1 MTFGYSRILRR
12 FIAEFVSGKKFKS
25 VNIWQSYKEERDC
38 LVHFFR
44 LSAVCWSGVKVY
56 ETITLLLVTLPNIRR
71 FKKKFTRTLNNKS
84 FLIWL
89 LTTPPRLK

>member
-44 LSAVCWSGVKVY
+44 LSAVCWSGVQRVRDDHA
-56 ETITLLLVTLPNIRR
+56 LACN
-71 FKKKFTRTLNNKS
+71 FTKYS
-84 FLIWL
+84 SI
-89 LTTPPRLK
+89 